1 MIKVLVISTVRFLLN
16 GITSVILNYYRNMDR
31 SDMKID
37 FVVPN
42 EISMDYRR
50 ELEAGGSQIYYLPRK
65 TDPVSYRKR
74 LFEIMKDNKYDIV
87 HVHGNSALML
97 LDILPAVKA
106 GIPVRIVHSHN
117 TTCTHRALHKILL
130 PYFDR
135 CYTQGFA
142 CGEQAGRWL
151 FRKRPFD
158 ILNNGIDLEKFG
170 YNEKT
175 RDEYRKKINA
185 GNRIVLGNTA
195 IFVEQKNHEFLL
207 DMYSELV
214 KDRDDYLLLMIGG
227 GALLDKMKEKAKALG
242 IEDSVVFAGQT
253 TDVDKYL
260 QAMDVF
266 LLPSLYEGLPVVLVE
281 AQSAGLKC
289 LVSDRVSEEADLT
302 DSLEFLPLDH
312 KCWIN
317 AVKGVSEKE
326 DSRPENSERYKGM
339 LRKAGYDIKENACR
353 MKELYLKYYRDSGAD

>member
-1 MIKVLVISTVRFLLN
+1 
-16 GITSVILNYYRNMDR
+16 
-31 SDMKID
+31 
-37 FVVPN
+37 
-42 EISMDYRR
+42 
-50 ELEAGGSQIYYLPRK
+50 
-65 TDPVSYRKR
+65 
-74 LFEIMKDNKYDIV
+74 
-87 HVHGNSALML
+87 
-97 LDILPAVKA
+97 
-106 GIPVRIVHSHN
+106 
-117 TTCTHRALHKILL
+117 
-130 PYFDR
+130 
-135 CYTQGFA
+135 
-142 CGEQAGRWL
+142 
-151 FRKRPFD
+151 
-158 ILNNGIDLEKFG
+158 
-170 YNEKT
+170 
-175 RDEYRKKINA
+175 
-185 GNRIVLGNTA
+185 
-195 IFVEQKNHEFLL
+195 
-207 DMYSELV
+207 MYSELV